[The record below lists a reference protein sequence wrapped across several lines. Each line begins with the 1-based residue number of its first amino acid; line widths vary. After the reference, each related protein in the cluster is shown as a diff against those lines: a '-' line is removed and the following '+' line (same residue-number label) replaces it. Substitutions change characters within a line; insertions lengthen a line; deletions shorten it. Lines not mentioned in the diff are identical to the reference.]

1 MINQINNIAYI
12 TNNLMDRQVNELMNS
27 YINKYMD
34 TDIMEQGTDRRNGT
48 RKDSSKNKGKKK
60 EEKSPSKTTLPKV
73 FSLWRGYWQ
82 LRVKIFSFP
91 ATTEKRK
98 KSWKKKW
105 IEWSELVP
113 VRVEGA
119 EAPVSQLEEGQ
130 AANLPFFYHRR
141 RSRGASLA
149 LTLPQEGGQAFPPL
163 SSQRRETTATNS
175 QPYSNTGQNAQALH
189 LPSFFYHKWK
199 GKSNSYPFSSQKGQ
213 RSNSLPY
220 SITRKH
226 RSTNSCPNFTPRR
239 WTIVYHLS
247 PVF

>member
-34 TDIMEQGTDRRNGT
+34 KILWNREQTDGMAREKVHPKINERKRRKNLRAKQPCQKCSLSDADIDNCVSRSFRFLQQ
-48 RKDSSKNKGKKK
+48 RK
-60 EEKSPSKTTLPKV
+60 
-73 FSLWRGYWQ
+73 
-82 LRVKIFSFP
+82 
-91 ATTEKRK
+91 KRK

-141 RSRGASLA
+141 RSRGAALA
-149 LTLPQEGGQAFPPL
+149 LTLPQEGGQAFPPSSYQKEDYGYKL
-163 SSQRRETTATNS
+163 S
-175 QPYSNTGQNAQALH
+175 AL
-189 LPSFFYHKWK
+189 L
-199 GKSNSYPFSSQKGQ
+199 
-213 RSNSLPY
+213 
-220 SITRKH
+220 
-226 RSTNSCPNFTPRR
+226 
-239 WTIVYHLS
+239 
-247 PVF
+247 

>member
-1 MINQINNIAYI
+1 
-12 TNNLMDRQVNELMNS
+12 
-27 YINKYMD
+27 
-34 TDIMEQGTDRRNGT
+34 MEQGIDRRNGT
-48 RKDSSKNKGKKK
+48 RKDSSKNKWKKK

-130 AANLPFFYHRR
+130 AANLPFFYHGR

-163 SSQRRETTATNS
+163 SYQKEDYGYKLSALLSYRARRTGSPPPFLLLSQVKRQVQLLSLFPLKRD
-175 QPYSNTGQNAQALH
+175 
-189 LPSFFYHKWK
+189 K
-199 GKSNSYPFSSQKGQ
+199 GPTFS
-213 RSNSLPY
+213 L
-220 SITRKH
+220 I
-226 RSTNSCPNFTPRR
+226 
-239 WTIVYHLS
+239 L
-247 PVF
+247 